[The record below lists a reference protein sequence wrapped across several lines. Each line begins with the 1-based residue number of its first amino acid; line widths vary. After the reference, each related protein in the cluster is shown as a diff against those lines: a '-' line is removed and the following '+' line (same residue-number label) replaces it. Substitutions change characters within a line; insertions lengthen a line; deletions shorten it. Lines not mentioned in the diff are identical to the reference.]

1 MMEKFV
7 ITVGRQFGSMGRPI
21 AKNLAEK
28 LGINYFDRDIVEEV
42 AKRMNLP
49 LSVVSKEEEAATS
62 KFGKFGKML
71 FPLGKDTSELQDK
84 IFEVQRCVIMDF
96 IDKGSCIL
104 VGRCADYIARD
115 CANLLRI
122 YIYAPFEERVKN
134 CIQFLNM
141 QENDALKMCRDVDR
155 ARSAYHKLYAG
166 YDCMSAEV
174 MDFMIN
180 SSTLGIDGTVSA
192 LELLVKQR
200 FKDVLTNS

>member
-1 MMEKFV
+1 MSNFV

-21 AKNLAEK
+21 AKTLAEK

-49 LSVVSKEEEAATS
+49 LSIVSKEEEAAES

-71 FPLGKDTSELQDK
+71 FPLGMRTTELQDK
-84 IFEVQRCVIMDF
+84 IFEVQKCVIMDF
-96 IDKGSCIL
+96 IDKGPCIL

-115 CANLLRI
+115 CENLFRI

-134 CIQFLNM
+134 CVQFLNM
-141 QENDALKMCRDVDR
+141 KEADALKMCRDVDR
-155 ARSAYHKLYAG
+155 ARSTYHKQYAG

-174 MDFMIN
+174 MDLMIN
-180 SSTLGIDGTVSA
+180 SSTLGIEGTISA
-192 LELLVKQR
+192 LVLLVKQR
-200 FKDVLTNS
+200 FNI